1 MDQVRKHF
9 KPEFV
14 NRIDEFIIFEPLK
27 RHEIAKIVRLRLK
40 GVINRLGDRKMK
52 LVSPYSISQ
61 CYYSSLTLACLSGS
75 ARQCSRS
82 FGSKR
87 VRPCLW
93 RPACQEGDPEGARD
107 CPRSLNPQ
115 GIL

>member
-1 MDQVRKHF
+1 MKELVMDQVRKHF

-52 LVSPYSISQ
+52 LVSDGMQS
-61 CYYSSLTLACLSGS
+61 
-75 ARQCSRS
+75 
-82 FGSKR
+82 R
-87 VRPCLW
+87 VRF
-93 RPACQEGDPEGARD
+93 
-107 CPRSLNPQ
+107 NF
-115 GIL
+115 